1 MQVRDIMHTDV
12 KTASPEDTFEHVATI
27 LHDNRISS
35 VVVMDGDRL
44 AGIVTE
50 RDLVN
55 LVADGGDP
63 RAVKV
68 SDRMTRELDTVGP
81 RTDIAEAA
89 EHMARLRIRH
99 LPVVEGEKL
108 AGIVSIRD
116 LTSWAVQEL
125 TAGHELPD
133 IERSHTA
140 LRSAIEVD
148 REAATQ

>member
-55 LVADGGDP
+55 LVAEGLDP
-63 RAVKV
+63 RTTKV
-68 SDRMTRELDTVGP
+68 GDRMSTNLDTVEP
-81 RTDIAEAA
+81 RSDIAEAA

-99 LPVVEGEKL
+99 LPVVDKGKL
-108 AGIVSIRD
+108 VGIISIRD
-116 LTSWAVQEL
+116 LTNWAVEEI
-125 TAGHELPD
+125 TGGHELPD
-133 IERSHTA
+133 LERSHTA
-140 LRSAIEVD
+140 LSA
-148 REAATQ
+148 AAEINRQA

>member
-12 KTASPEDTFEHVATI
+12 KTTSPEDTFEHVARI
-27 LHDNRISS
+27 LHDHRISS
-35 VVVMDGDRL
+35 VVVMDGGRL

-55 LVADGGDP
+55 LVAEGGDP
-63 RAVKV
+63 RTTMV
-68 SDRMTRELDTVGP
+68 SQRMTRELDTVEP

-89 EHMARLRIRH
+89 EHMARLGIRH
-99 LPVVEGEKL
+99 LPIVEGGKL
-108 AGIVSIRD
+108 AGIISIRD
-116 LTSWAVQEL
+116 LTNWAVGEL

-133 IERSHTA
+133 LERSHAA
-140 LRSAIEVD
+140 LRSAAKVD